1 MERHRNNSHQFESI
15 RALIT
20 QIHHGSTSNMFYHH
34 SNEEL
39 STNEMERST
48 SDRSVNSL
56 NTLPFLAVE
65 KPRKRSMFEGAFK
78 IPLLTV
84 TGPHSADSPDEA
96 AHLPRRFSFGNFRRH
111 SHGSVRKIQKLKPK
125 FFFLIKFFFF

>member
-1 MERHRNNSHQFESI
+1 MERHRNNSHQYESI

-20 QIHHGSTSNMFYHH
+20 QIHHGQISSSNIFYNN

-39 STNEMERST
+39 STNGMERSA

-56 NTLPFLAVE
+56 NALPFLAVE
-65 KPRKRSMFEGAFK
+65 KPRKRSKFEAAFK

-96 AHLPRRFSFGNFRRH
+96 NLPRRFSFGNFRRH
-111 SHGSVRKIQKLKPK
+111 SHASVRIEKLN
-125 FFFLIKFFFF
+125 LI

>member
-1 MERHRNNSHQFESI
+1 MERHRNNSQQFESI

-20 QIHHGSTSNMFYHH
+20 QIHHGSTSNIFYNH

-65 KPRKRSMFEGAFK
+65 KPRKRSMFDAAFK

-96 AHLPRRFSFGNFRRH
+96 HLPRRFSFGNFRRH
-111 SHGSVRKIQKLKPK
+111 SHGSVRIEKLN
-125 FFFLIKFFFF
+125 LI

>member
-1 MERHRNNSHQFESI
+1 MERNRNNDHQFESI

-20 QIHHGSTSNMFYHH
+20 QIHHGSLSSSNVFFHH
-34 SNEEL
+34 SSDEL
-39 STNEMERST
+39 STNEMERSA

-65 KPRKRSMFEGAFK
+65 KPRKRSMLDLSGLK
-78 IPLLTV
+78 IPMLTV
-84 TGPHSADSPDEA
+84 TGPQSADSPDD

-111 SHGSVRKIQKLKPK
+111 SHGSVRIVKQKT
-125 FFFLIKFFFF
+125 